1 MQNVVLITSCRISQ
15 IKHRNIVAIVL
26 ACDSAIIS
34 CYVPFGV
41 RTDERHSACASKFN
55 VRVQEICGFAHA
67 RSAYHKRV
75 NIAVIYNS
83 HSFFAVC
90 PTAYHRT
97 LNSRQVLTFSPHLR
111 LEWQRDKSTLYLSF
125 CRPPRSSVLS
135 IADFF
140 CLYSVKRLVVKQI
153 YDYQKC
159 NKNHCKHAY

>member
-1 MQNVVLITSCRISQ
+1 MQDIVFVWASGVTQ
-15 IKHRNIVAIVL
+15 IKNGNIVAVIL
-26 ACDSAIIS
+26 ACDSTIIS
-34 CYVPFGV
+34 RHISLCV
-41 RTDERHSACASKFN
+41 RTDERHSACTGKFD
-55 VRVQEICGFAHA
+55 VRIQEVCGLAHT

-97 LNSRQVLTFSPHLR
+97 LNSRQILTFSPHLR

-153 YDYQKC
+153 YNY
-159 NKNHCKHAY
+159 